1 MIKILRNINNNIV
14 NRYDGLNK
22 SYLNINFYCSTTNN
36 SSGKIDYTKLIP
48 ENGNIS
54 KSITEKIGKNL
65 HCKRDHPLNIIKK
78 KIQYHFQ
85 NKLSDEEHKF
95 QFFDSFEPKVSVKE
109 NFDELLFPVDH
120 VGRSPNDTY
129 YFSKDQLLR
138 THTSAH
144 QSQLLREQEKAFLV
158 TGDVYRRDTIDA
170 VHYPVFHQ
178 MEGVKVFKDKV
189 NLAIDGKPFDET
201 IDYYEDNNYKQLQSV
216 KDVEK
221 DLKQSL
227 ESMIRSVIGQDL
239 QVRWIDAYFPF
250 TSPSFEMEI
259 YFQGQ
264 WLEVLGCGV
273 VHPSIMNNCGLSND
287 RAWAFGIGLERLAM
301 ILFNIP
307 DIRLF
312 WTEDNRFHNQFK
324 GVDKSISTS
333 SSSSSSSSS
342 STLSDIDIKGVQFQQ
357 FSKYPSCFKDVS
369 FWLEDEGN
377 FHENK
382 FYEFVRESCGD
393 LVERVDLVD
402 NFTNKKLNKTSHC
415 YRIYYRSMDRNLTN
429 EEIDILQFNL
439 REKLE
444 NHLSVK
450 LR

>member
-1 MIKILRNINNNIV
+1 MIKILRNISNSNNKIIK
-14 NRYDGLNK
+14 DGLNK
-22 SYLNINFYCSTTNN
+22 SFTGMNFYCSNI
-36 SSGKIDYTKLIP
+36 GEKKIDYTKQIP

-54 KSITEKIGKNL
+54 KAITEKIGKNL

-85 NKLSDEEHKF
+85 NELSDKEHRF
-95 QFFDSFEPKVSVKE
+95 QFFDSFEPKVTVKE

-120 VGRSPNDTY
+120 IGRSANDTY
-129 YFSKDQLLR
+129 YFGGDQLLR

-144 QSQLLREQEKAFLV
+144 QSQLLRSEKKAFLV

-178 MEGVKVFKDKV
+178 MEGVKVFKNKV
-189 NLAIDGKPFDET
+189 NNFIDGKPFDET
-201 IDYYEDNNYKQLQSV
+201 IDYYEDSHYKQLSSV
-216 KDVEK
+216 KDVEN

-227 ESMIRSVIGQDL
+227 ESMIRSVVGQDL
-239 QVRWIDAYFPF
+239 KVRWIDAYFPF

-259 YFQGQ
+259 LFQGE

-273 VHPSIMNNCGLSND
+273 VHPKIMNNCGLSND

-312 WTEDNRFHNQFK
+312 WTNDNRFHNQFK
-324 GVDKSISTS
+324 GIDKSDS
-333 SSSSSSSSS
+333 SSSF
-342 STLSDIDIKGVQFQQ
+342 LSDINIKGVQFQQ

-369 FWLEDEGN
+369 FWIEDESN

-402 NFTNKKLNKTSHC
+402 KFTNKKLNKTSHC
-415 YRIYYRSMDRNLTN
+415 YRIHYRSMDRNLTN
-429 EEIDILQFNL
+429 EEIDLLQFNL

>member
-1 MIKILRNINNNIV
+1 NIPNNI
-14 NRYDGLNK
+14 
-22 SYLNINFYCSTTNN
+22 I
-36 SSGKIDYTKLIP
+36 
-48 ENGNIS
+48 
-54 KSITEKIGKNL
+54 EKIGKNL
-65 HCKRDHPLNIIKK
+65 HNEPNHPLNIIKK

-85 NKLSDEEHKF
+85 NELSSDQHQFKFFDKF
-95 QFFDSFEPKVSVKE
+95 QPKVTTKQ
-109 NFDELLFPVDH
+109 NFDDLLFPNTH

-129 YFSKDQLLR
+129 YYDKNTLLR

-144 QSQLLREQEKAFLV
+144 QSEILNDKDVNAFLV

-178 MEGVKVFKDKV
+178 MEGVKVFKSPNSFNFKYDP
-189 NLAIDGKPFDET
+189 N
-201 IDYYEDNNYKQLQSV
+201 IDYYTNTEYKTMPEIKEIED
-216 KDVEK
+216 E
-221 DLKQSL
+221 LKKSL
-227 ESMIRSVIGQDL
+227 ESMIRGVIGQDL

-259 YFQGQ
+259 LFQDQ

-273 VHPSIMNNCGLSND
+273 VHPGIMNHTGFTNE

-312 WTEDNRFHNQFK
+312 WTQDKRFLSQFDN
-324 GVDKSISTS
+324 VDKDPNNLTN
-333 SSSSSSSSS
+333 
-342 STLSDIDIKGVQFQQ
+342 IDIKNVQFQP

-369 FWLEDEGN
+369 FWISDD

-382 FYEFVRESCGD
+382 FYEFVRETCGD
-393 LVERVDLVD
+393 LVEKVDLVD
-402 NFTNKKLNKTSHC
+402 NFHNKKSNKTSHC
-415 YRIYYRSMDRNLTN
+415 YRIQYRSMERNLTN
-429 EEIDILQFNL
+429 NEIDEIQLKL
-439 REKLE
+439 RNQVEVAL
-444 NHLSVK
+444 NVK

>member
-1 MIKILRNINNNIV
+1 MIKIFRNINNYNNILKG
-14 NRYDGLNK
+14 YDGLNK
-22 SYLNINFYCSTTNN
+22 SYLKMNLYSTT
-36 SSGKIDYTKLIP
+36 SGGETLKINYTELIP
-48 ENGNIS
+48 KDGNIS

-85 NKLSDEEHKF
+85 SKLSDEEHKF

-129 YFSKDQLLR
+129 YFSRNQLLR

-144 QSQLLREQEKAFLV
+144 QSQLLRDQQKAFLV

-178 MEGVKVFKDKV
+178 MEGVKVFKNKV
-189 NLAIDGKPFDET
+189 NQHIDGKAFDET

-227 ESMIRSVIGQDL
+227 ESMIRGVIGQDL

-324 GVDKSISTS
+324 GVDKSINPS
-333 SSSSSSSSS
+333 SSAAS
-342 STLSDIDIKGVQFQQ
+342 LSDIDIKGVQFQQ

-369 FWLEDEGN
+369 FWLEDEAN

-402 NFTNKKLNKTSHC
+402 KFTNKKLNKTSHC
-415 YRIYYRSMDRNLTN
+415 YRIHYRSMDRNLTN
-429 EEIDILQFNL
+429 EEIDILQNNL
-439 REKLE
+439 RGNLE